1 MTINDAEIVAEV
13 TAVFERYEAALIAN
27 DTAVLDELFLTEP
40 TTVRYGIGES
50 LYGIKAIR
58 EFRTSRPAVGLVRRL
73 AQTQIT
79 TYGRDCAVAA
89 TLFYRDAAP
98 DKVGRQMQTWVRTS
112 DGWRVAAAH
121 VSIIDEP
128 K

>member
-1 MTINDAEIVAEV
+1 MINDAEIAAEV

-40 TTVRYGIGES
+40 TTVRYGIGEN
-50 LYGIKAIR
+50 LYGIEAIR
-58 EFRTSRPAVGLVRRL
+58 EFRISRPAAGLVRRL

-98 DKVGRQMQTWVRTS
+98 GKVGRQM
-112 DGWRVAAAH
+112 
-121 VSIIDEP
+121 
-128 K
+128 